1 MYNKRSIKCF
11 NWEDFI
17 MPDNNYYDHDP
28 VIYSL
33 TDEDGKQWEFELLD
47 ELDIAD
53 EHYYA
58 FTLAAQSK
66 EESVSMD
73 RPLVIMRTVEN
84 EQTGAEEM
92 EMVPEDEFERIGSIF
107 MERLGAME
115 EDLYDDDFDYDV

>member
-1 MYNKRSIKCF
+1 
-11 NWEDFI
+11 

-33 TDEDGKQWEFELLD
+33 TDEGGKQWEFELLD